1 MNVTNMDQFGPNLDG
16 KKSSTESDHDVV
28 RRWGLDWCKENMVH
42 LVLELQMRYQT
53 EFVRSFDHVTQLDQ
67 YWTNI

>member
-1 MNVTNMDQFGPNLDG
+1 MDQNLDR

-28 RRWGLDWCKENMVH
+28 RRWGLDWCKGNVVN

-53 EFVRSFDHVTQLDQ
+53 EFVRSFDHVTKLD
-67 YWTNI
+67 